1 MAGHA
6 STRLAMPMQ
15 QRHYS
20 SLMQTTGDIPE
31 SPKALA
37 TELSLAVQSAV
48 SDGKRRIE
56 LTLPEGLCFGL
67 FGAPPGQQVLGDPT
81 AAFTLPKA
89 QRSRADRELAYLVL
103 EMFQG
108 LGDNNCAC
116 VISDETSLELAARE
130 WAKVGRYVRLATNPS
145 QLVQKSKSGF
155 KVSKGSKAE
164 RELPPPKLI
173 VLVRPKKTDLKA
185 LAPVIDPLGNEVVVV
200 IANPPSQKVAV
211 KGSRKGYEPVYTLL
225 SNPHPDWRGGVLKRS
240 YPGKWS
246 LGVAAKVGAPR
257 THGRSAERPTLDQI
271 DAGFAKIK
279 DDTSLVSGGAMAAV
293 GAAAGLER
301 IGSQQ
306 LTLAG
311 EVAAEAAKNAKE
323 TGPQEVLPGQDKI
336 KKFFG
341 VD

>member
-1 MAGHA
+1 MMLLCAHLVTSFSMAGHA
-6 STRLAMPMQ
+6 STQLAMPMQ

-200 IANPPSQKVAV
+200 IANP
-211 KGSRKGYEPVYTLL
+211 
-225 SNPHPDWRGGVLKRS
+225 
-240 YPGKWS
+240 
-246 LGVAAKVGAPR
+246 
-257 THGRSAERPTLDQI
+257 
-271 DAGFAKIK
+271 
-279 DDTSLVSGGAMAAV
+279 
-293 GAAAGLER
+293 
-301 IGSQQ
+301 
-306 LTLAG
+306 
-311 EVAAEAAKNAKE
+311 
-323 TGPQEVLPGQDKI
+323 
-336 KKFFG
+336 
-341 VD
+341 